1 MCSNPVLNSHF
12 PSFRSLPIQYTRQPK
27 VFSKWGHHQPSFQ
40 SSELNQTQI
49 SMSASPV
56 FLQPELMH
64 KGFRTTRRLDVFSN
78 ACPAK
83 DSDAHLGSR
92 FHSCKLTDEK
102 YQYADIMNCDPDSI
116 GECFIIAYAFPSFIS
131 VPVTFLLSSTS
142 PFFLLS
148 CTPSCCLSLP
158 SNFCSS
164 HALKLELWREVL
176 RQESNDTSQVQRMQ
190 AIVMRS
196 MTTQICH
203 VWCYI
208 LGLTS
213 RSGELC
219 FSNYLQYKTKINEQ
233 LCSGEGKW
241 VRSSQICE
249 FPSLWQQNEKE

>member
-27 VFSKWGHHQPSFQ
+27 VFSKWGHHQSSFQ

-131 VPVTFLLSSTS
+131 VPVTFLLSLIYFPILPAILYTIFLFV
-142 PFFLLS
+142 PAIQLLLLS
-148 CTPSCCLSLP
+148 C
-158 SNFCSS
+158 FEAW
-164 HALKLELWREVL
+164 ALERDL
-176 RQESNDTSQVQRMQ
+176 
-190 AIVMRS
+190 
-196 MTTQICH
+196 
-203 VWCYI
+203 
-208 LGLTS
+208 
-213 RSGELC
+213 
-219 FSNYLQYKTKINEQ
+219 KT
-233 LCSGEGKW
+233 GVKW
-241 VRSSQICE
+241 Y
-249 FPSLWQQNEKE
+249 